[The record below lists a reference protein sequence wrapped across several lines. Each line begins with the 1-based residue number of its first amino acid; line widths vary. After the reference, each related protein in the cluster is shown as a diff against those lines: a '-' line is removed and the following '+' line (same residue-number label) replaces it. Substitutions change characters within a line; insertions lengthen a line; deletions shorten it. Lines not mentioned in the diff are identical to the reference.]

1 MVVAEGF
8 DPRSIKGVTVETPN
22 AATNHCPACG
32 GPITIDCPDRRSFP
46 VEPKAVVEDVRCPH
60 CGKPLWFT
68 VRRVEAAI
76 VVTFLPGQIIN
87 TLSTEQVDDLVSAV
101 AAVSRVVANLAH
113 FRFIPTQLLGT
124 LVRLSRRMAKAGSR
138 FNLCRLSPEAWAA
151 LKVTALDRIFEIHD
165 DEASAFASF

>member
-1 MVVAEGF
+1 M
-8 DPRSIKGVTVETPN
+8 
-22 AATNHCPACG
+22 
-32 GPITIDCPDRRSFP
+32 
-46 VEPKAVVEDVRCPH
+46 
-60 CGKPLWFT
+60 
-68 VRRVEAAI
+68 RRVEAAI